1 MQIAAIDTGS
11 RQIRVAY
18 IVDGA
23 TEMVAPHSTLPGEF
37 CSIQAEAPPESGAGA
52 RFQMAALKRSLDF
65 DRSITASSGNSLN
78 TIDLFARVLAE
89 ATECA
94 GNLCAKDELRCVLT
108 VPSLLSQRQR
118 AAYIEATSRAGLNR
132 VKLLDDS
139 LAGCLGARIAPG
151 RDGDTLVFSWGA
163 TTFSAV
169 IYRFQG
175 NAFIARAQDGRKELG
190 GDDLDA
196 EIAGTIWDL
205 LSHRL
210 KIGDSLLED
219 RGFLYLLLGEAE
231 RAKRG
236 LIAGLS
242 VKIPVENLL
251 GKDLSEDHRG
261 RWIEI
266 HPAHI
271 RKSLQH
277 FISGTEEV
285 VRRLLDSADCSRIA
299 NLLTIGGMTLIPEV
313 QKMLSGH
320 LRLPCTHL
328 TVETVLKGGLF
339 YARAFPDGEWR
350 IRTRRTSKPSPENE
364 HMQKPVSHSEE
375 SVSSFCKSEAAPIA
389 RFVSTRPE
397 SRWADNFVPLLDS
410 AQKHYRE
417 NRLNES
423 IAVFEELFTELG
435 KFCAGLY
442 QRAAAV
448 QSEEGHADRYIKLLR
463 DAHAH
468 NPAGLSIILEL
479 ADACRIEA
487 EKALL
492 SKHDQMCLDLATIG
506 IKAVRSNPDAKTQ
519 YAALLAR
526 LHHLRGGVLFRAKA
540 YSEAEAELLQSVGL
554 DDREVYRKD
563 LAAIRGIPKG
573 VHSVPE
579 SASVSN
585 KHNKTGRNKPC
596 PCGSGKKYKV
606 CCGR

>member
-18 IVDGA
+18 NVDGA
-23 TEMVAPHSTLPGEF
+23 TEMVSAHSTLPGEF
-37 CSIQAEAPPESGAGA
+37 SSTQAESPSDSGAGA
-52 RFQMAALKRSLDF
+52 RFRMAALKRSLDF
-65 DRSITASSGNSLN
+65 DRSIRTSSGSSLN

-89 ATECA
+89 GAQCT
-94 GNLCAKDELRCVLT
+94 GNVCAKDELRCVLT
-108 VPSLLSQRQR
+108 VPPLLSQRQR
-118 AAYIEATSRAGLNR
+118 AAYIEAASRAGLSR
-132 VKLLDDS
+132 AKLLDDS

-175 NAFIARAQDGRKELG
+175 NAFVARAQDGHKELG

-205 LSHRL
+205 FSRRF
-210 KIGDSLLED
+210 KTGNSLLED
-219 RGFLYLLLGEAE
+219 LGFLHLLFREAE
-231 RAKRG
+231 RAKRE
-236 LIAGLS
+236 LIAGVS
-242 VKIPVENLL
+242 VKIPVQNLL

-261 RWIEI
+261 CCIEI

-271 RKSLQH
+271 RESLQR
-277 FISGTEEV
+277 FVSGTEEV

-313 QKMLSGH
+313 PKMLSG
-320 LRLPCTHL
+320 LLQLQCTQL
-328 TVETVLKGGLF
+328 GVESVLKGALF
-339 YARAFPDGEWR
+339 YARSLPDEEWK
-350 IRTRRTSKPSPENE
+350 IRTRRTLKPSPANE
-364 HMQKPVSHSEE
+364 HEEKCVSHSGD
-375 SVSSFCKSEAAPIA
+375 SMSFSCESEAAPIS
-389 RFVSTRPE
+389 RFLSKKPE
-397 SRWADNFVPLLDS
+397 SRWADNFVPLLDA

-417 NRLNES
+417 SRLNES

-442 QRAAAV
+442 QRAAAE
-448 QSEEGHADRYIKLLR
+448 QSEEGHTDRYIKLLR
-463 DAHAH
+463 QAHAH
-468 NPAGLSIILEL
+468 NPASSAIILDL
-479 ADACRIEA
+479 ADACRTEA

-492 SKHDQMCLDLATIG
+492 SKQDQMCLDLVTIG
-506 IKAVRSNPDAKTQ
+506 IKAVRSNPDAKAR
-519 YAALLAR
+519 YAVLLAR

-540 YSEAEAELLQSVGL
+540 YAEAEAELLQSVGL

-563 LAAIRGIPKG
+563 LTAIRELLEA
-573 VHSVPE
+573 VHSVPGAAAVR
-579 SASVSN
+579 S